1 MTRSHKLSITVALS
15 LAVLAA
21 CDGGGGGQIGDAVSQ
36 FGQSF
41 ATAFRATDSAD
52 PIEPGQI
59 TYLKVADADE
69 ATRLTQEPV
78 DF

>member
-1 MTRSHKLSITVALS
+1 MTRSRKLSVTFVLS

-21 CDGGGGGQIGDAVSQ
+21 CDGGGGPVGDAVSQ

-41 ATAFRATDSAD
+41 ATAFRATDTAD
-52 PIEPGQI
+52 PVEPGPI
-59 TYLKVADADE
+59 TFLMIADADE
-69 ATRLTQEPV
+69 PTRLTQEPV